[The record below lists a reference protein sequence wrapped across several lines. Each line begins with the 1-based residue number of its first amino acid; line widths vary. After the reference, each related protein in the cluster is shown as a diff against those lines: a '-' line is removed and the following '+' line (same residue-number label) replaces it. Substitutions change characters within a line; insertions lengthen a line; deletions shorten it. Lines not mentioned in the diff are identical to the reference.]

1 MWSRY
6 VALGDSFTEGLM
18 DVTDDSGRHRGWA
31 DRLAGHL
38 AMRDPDFQYANLAIR
53 GRTAPQVVGEQV
65 PAALRLRPDLVTL
78 AVGINDALRP
88 RYDVNAAATHVENA
102 AQSLRAQGTDVVL
115 FAFGD
120 PSRKSRVMG
129 RVRERILQANAATRA
144 IAERYGCHI
153 VDFWGCAVFD
163 ADELWDDDRL
173 HLSPE
178 GHRLAS
184 LAVLETLGLGTTR
197 GAPRCPGTNPP
208 CRSGPGGTRAGRP
221 GTSLRGWCVGSAGGV
236 PGTGSRRSA
245 PFLPLSPYRR
255 GCDVRGMPL
264 PCEAK
269 GSTPSPGHR
278 HHGAAAAPGARV
290 GLRQQ
295 AGSPAVGD
303 LRYRRMPTGGVP

>member
-38 AMRDPDFQYANLAIR
+38 AMRNPDFQYANLAIR

-144 IAERYGCHI
+144 IAERYGCHV

-184 LAVLETLGLGTTR
+184 LAVLETLGLGDDAWRTPVSRDEPSLPQRAWGDTR
-197 GAPRCPGTNPP
+197 WAAQHLAPWVVRRIRG
-208 CRSGPGGTRAGRP
+208 RSSGDGITPKRPVLAPVALPAGMRRP
-221 GTSLRGWCVGSAGGV
+221 GD
-236 PGTGSRRSA
+236 A
-245 PFLPLSPYRR
+245 PT
-255 GCDVRGMPL
+255 M
-264 PCEAK
+264 
-269 GSTPSPGHR
+269 
-278 HHGAAAAPGARV
+278 
-290 GLRQQ
+290 
-295 AGSPAVGD
+295 
-303 LRYRRMPTGGVP
+303 